1 MARHQ
6 GLPRRRSGD
15 SRMTR
20 KDEYTHHKVGRA
32 PFTYETIWADAWPHL
47 EDWFKTR
54 VIYSAWDSRKAATL

>member
-1 MARHQ
+1 
-6 GLPRRRSGD
+6 
-15 SRMTR
+15 MTR